1 MNKLTITNE
10 IFATWASDPKGP
22 VALHLKQRLI
32 SVEGNNAVVFPPTYP
47 INDRNAYNID
57 PLADGTKVATID
69 SVGSQ
74 ANRMEPIF
82 KSPEYTS
89 LVPQIEFNYAGGRTV
104 SIFDVGHRIG
114 DALVRCSTIADQVV
128 KAFADFQNNNDATA
142 IAKLAPTSL
151 VFGVWDSRGSAAKL
165 PRIVQSIIRAWDV
178 SELTRSAQ
186 YNTPID
192 YFATAVF
199 SEDDKAKDVG
209 DPKSDVA
216 KRGFVDVPSTG
227 AHGGVVARGGI
238 IRDVTINLIA
248 LRRLQSAKANTE
260 SGGIKDTD
268 GAHLRQYILGL
279 ALVTGAEPLDGFLR
293 QGCQLTP
300 DPGTPSDWELVN
312 RDGSRT
318 AVNLTT
324 EVALALA
331 RAASEQFGVLQPVGP
346 AQFLAEKAK
355 SDIAKNKE
363 DKKVAAA
370 AKKAASQA
378 KKAANET
385 NATDESNAA

>member
-10 IFATWASDPKGP
+10 NLKTWASDPKGP

-32 SVEGNNAVVFPPTYP
+32 SVEGNNSVVFPPTYP

-57 PLADGTKVATID
+57 TLADGTKVATID

-82 KSPEYTS
+82 KSPEFRS
-89 LVPQIEFNYAGGRTV
+89 LVPQIEFDYAGGRKV

-186 YNTPID
+186 YSTPID
-192 YFATAVF
+192 YSAAAVF
-199 SEDDKAKDVG
+199 SEEDKAKDEG
-209 DPKSDVA
+209 DPKSPLA
-216 KRGFVDVPSTG
+216 KRGFVHVPSTG

-248 LRRLQSAKANTE
+248 LRRLQGAKAELGEVKDEGE
-260 SGGIKDTD
+260 S
-268 GAHLRQYILGL
+268 LRQYILGL
-279 ALVTGAEPLDGFLR
+279 ALVAGAEPLDGFLR

-300 DPGTPSDWELVN
+300 DPETPFDWELVN

-318 AVNLTT
+318 PVNLTA
-324 EVALALA
+324 EIALALA
-331 RAASEQFGVLQPVGP
+331 WAASVQFGVAQPVEP
-346 AQFLAEKAK
+346 AKFLAEKAK

-363 DKKVAAA
+363 DKKVTAA

-378 KKAANET
+378 KKSANEI
-385 NATDESNAA
+385 NVPDEDNAA